1 MEPVTHALTSFAVA
15 RAIHARLPRF
25 GTALLITAGLAP
37 DVDSASYFAGPQGY
51 LTLHRSALHAVPG
64 GVALGCALAAAFC
77 MLDSRWPPAKNPRKP
92 PPRLTF
98 AAAAALSFLGIAAH
112 DLLDVASG
120 EGMQLLWPFRTH
132 WFRWALAESF
142 DPWVLV
148 LLIGGLLVPQ
158 LFRLVNEEVGAR
170 KKHGVESGA
179 AVFTLLLLCVY
190 FGARAYFHARATDLL
205 LSSEYHGREPLAA
218 GALPSPANLL
228 DWRGV
233 VSTDNTLEELDV
245 NLASAAEL
253 NSDRSLTHYKPP
265 DSPALEAAEGT
276 GVARRFLRYAEFPL
290 ASVARRE
297 DGYRVE
303 LRDLRFS
310 AGDETAANLI
320 VRVELSRDFRV
331 MRQTLRYASAG
342 E

>member
-1 MEPVTHALTSFAVA
+1 M
-15 RAIHARLPRF
+15 RLPRF
-25 GTALLITAGLAP
+25 GTALLIAAGVAP
-37 DVDSASYFAGPQGY
+37 DLDYASYFAGPQAY
-51 LTLHRSALHAVPG
+51 LTLHRSALHAIPG
-64 GVALGCALAAAFC
+64 GIALGCALAAAFC
-77 MLDSRWPPAKNPRKP
+77 TLDSRWTPAKSPRKP
-92 PPRLTF
+92 PAPLVF
-98 AAAAALSFLGIAAH
+98 AVAAALSLLGIAAH
-112 DLLDVASG
+112 DLLDLASG
-120 EGMQLLWPFRTH
+120 EGMQMLWPFRIH
-132 WFRWALAESF
+132 WFRWDLAESF

-148 LLIGGLLVPQ
+148 LLVGGLLIPL
-158 LFRLVNEEVGAR
+158 LFRLVSEEVGAR
-170 KKHGVESGA
+170 KKHGAGSGA

-190 FGARAYFHARATDLL
+190 FGARAYFHARVVDLL
-205 LSSEYHGREPLAA
+205 LSSEYHEREPLAA
-218 GALPSPANLL
+218 GAFPMPANPL

-233 VSTDNTLEELDV
+233 VATDNTLEELDV
-245 NLASAAEL
+245 NLASVAEF

-265 DSPALEAAEGT
+265 DSPALEAAEKT